1 MATGLIT
8 TTTSANFIPEMWGPE
23 IRHFLRS
30 KLIMANLVKRVNFVG
45 KAGDTLHIPDLTEM
59 GVTQKAAET
68 DVTFQ
73 TFTETKFD
81 LSIDQ
86 HWESSFKVEDIAAA
100 QSFADLRAE
109 YTRSAGYAMAKKI
122 DGTLHA
128 LHTTGSFVRKVG
140 SDGSTAWSGS
150 ANANAGNGADLTE
163 AGIRN
168 AIEILDNAD
177 VPENDRYLV
186 IHPRQKNVLLGIGR
200 FTEYDKTGVAGTIYN
215 GMFGEVF
222 GVKVYVTTNTATLTA
237 DDTTTDY
244 DVNYLFQR
252 DAFILAM
259 QKEVRTQGQY
269 WLPSLADVVV
279 VDAIWGKGVYRLN
292 HAVAL
297 ITPQA

>member
-1 MATGLIT
+1 MPET
-8 TTTSANFIPEMWGPE
+8 TLGVVTSANFIPELWGPE

-30 KLIMANLVKRVNFVG
+30 RLIMANLVKRVSFVG
-45 KAGDTLHIPDLTEM
+45 KAGDTLHIPDLSELTVTAKAT
-59 GVTQKAAET
+59 GV

-73 TFTETKFD
+73 NPTETKFD

-86 HWESSFKVEDIAAA
+86 HFESSFKVEDIAQA
-100 QSFADLRAE
+100 QAFADLRAE
-109 YTRSAGYAMAKKI
+109 YTRSSGYAMAKKI
-122 DGTLHA
+122 DATLHA
-128 LHTTGSFVRKVG
+128 LHTTASFVRKVG
-140 SDGSTAWSGS
+140 SDGSTAWSGA

-168 AIEILDNAD
+168 AIEILDLAN

-186 IHPRQKNVLLGIGR
+186 INPRQKNVMLGIGR

-222 GVKVYVTTNTATLTA
+222 GVRVYVTTATATLVA
-237 DDTTTDY
+237 DDTTTNY
-244 DVNYLFQR
+244 DVNYLFQK

-269 WLPSLADVVV
+269 WLPSLSDVVV